1 MQKIV
6 CNHCGGKW
14 YIDKSDTAKMKSCL
28 FCQTALRQKKQITT
42 LDSLDKVIFTAIS
55 SLGVE
60 AVSQPGQFSG
70 YMMDIAPSFKK
81 ELRILTRFLSNEY
94 CTVIKEAFSKDL
106 PAAELL
112 INRLRTSLVEEDG
125 LSDSWADTLCSS
137 YMGAIRYFH
146 GIGLE
151 ETLLATVEDFESPPV
166 IVHMPATESTPF
178 REQNSTRL
186 DQSLSKPSNDSPTV
200 PNAKYRCRI
209 CGYRI
214 ENISPT
220 PKCPVCKAEKWEKT
234 NSSPRPISPPA
245 KNPVPQVP
253 APDPASTTS
262 KVPAGMSPLEMLNT
276 GKKLLAQQEFAAAAA
291 YFLQAAQKNNAEA
304 QYEIGKM
311 YLNGIGI
318 PQDHESA
325 DEMLCASG
333 RAGYLPA
340 IVLLGEIRYQNK
352 KYASAW
358 KWFCKAIE
366 KNDPTAMY
374 YAYLFYKY
382 GYHVTKNDKTASRY
396 LDQAVKAGSIAANL
410 QVAKE
415 AHARHEY
422 TGALKLFQFAAT
434 HGNAEAQYYLGT
446 YFADGKG
453 TSPDLLQAA
462 YWHNQAAI
470 QGHGDAKR
478 ALQKCVNSMS
488 WPQKLKWNA
497 TKNH

>member
-1 MQKIV
+1 MQKII
-6 CNHCGGKW
+6 CNHCGSKW
-14 YIDKSDTAKMKSCL
+14 YIDKSDTAKMKCCL
-28 FCQTALRQKKQITT
+28 FCQTSLRQKKQITT

-151 ETLLATVEDFESPPV
+151 ETLLAKVEDFESPPV
-166 IVHMPATESTPF
+166 IVHMPATESTPV
-178 REQNSTRL
+178 RTQTSTRL
-186 DQSLSKPSNDSPTV
+186 DHSLDKPSNDCPPV
-200 PNAKYRCRI
+200 LNAKYRCRI

-214 ENISPT
+214 ENLSST

-234 NSSPRPISPPA
+234 NSSPHPISPPA

-253 APDPASTTS
+253 TPAPASNTS
-262 KVPAGMSPLEMLNT
+262 KVPAGMSPLEILSK
-276 GKKLLAQQEFAAAAA
+276 GKNLLAQQDFAAAAA
-291 YFLQAAQKNNAEA
+291 YFLRAAQKNNAEA

-318 PQDHESA
+318 PQNHESA

-340 IVLLGEIRYQNK
+340 IILLGEIRYQDK

-366 KNDPTAMY
+366 KNDSTAMY

-396 LDQAVKAGSIAANL
+396 LDQAVKAGSITANL

-422 TGALKLFQFAAT
+422 TGALKLFQVAAT